1 MDFPT
6 CIPRSANA
14 AIIKLPN
21 EIQSEISILIIFY
34 IKLNIMNILICIFSV
49 SISIGSVFINLK
61 NINRLNN
68 LEKEIAKLL
77 NKK

>member
-1 MDFPT
+1 
-6 CIPRSANA
+6 
-14 AIIKLPN
+14 
-21 EIQSEISILIIFY
+21 
-34 IKLNIMNILICIFSV
+34 MNILICIFSV

>member
-1 MDFPT
+1 
-6 CIPRSANA
+6 
-14 AIIKLPN
+14 
-21 EIQSEISILIIFY
+21 
-34 IKLNIMNILICIFSV
+34 MNILICIFSV
-49 SISIGSVFINLK
+49 SISIGLVFINLK

>member
-1 MDFPT
+1 
-6 CIPRSANA
+6 
-14 AIIKLPN
+14 
-21 EIQSEISILIIFY
+21 
-34 IKLNIMNILICIFSV
+34 MNILICIFSIY
-49 SISIGSVFINLK
+49 ISIGSVFINLK

>member
-1 MDFPT
+1 
-6 CIPRSANA
+6 
-14 AIIKLPN
+14 
-21 EIQSEISILIIFY
+21 
-34 IKLNIMNILICIFSV
+34 MNILICIFSV
-49 SISIGSVFINLK
+49 SISIASVFINLK